1 MILSQF
7 NDALVGNR
15 HGLAFAYTDHNLAI
29 VVRLQILEV
38 LDYTSEILKRA
49 LSHDS
54 TRMAGHLKTLSY
66 PQR

>member
-7 NDALVGNR
+7 YDALVGNR

-38 LDYTSEILKRA
+38 LDYTSEILKRVK
-49 LSHDS
+49 SHS
-54 TRMAGHLKTLSY
+54 
-66 PQR
+66 